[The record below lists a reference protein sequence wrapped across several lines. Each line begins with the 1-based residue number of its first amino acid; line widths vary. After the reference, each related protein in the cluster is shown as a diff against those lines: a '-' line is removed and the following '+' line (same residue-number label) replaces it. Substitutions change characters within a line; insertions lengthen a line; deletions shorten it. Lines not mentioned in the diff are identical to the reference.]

1 MLQTLLLVHSQLLIV
16 HREIVPVVGNGGSGG
31 GGGGTGASIHELITN
46 AVVRARAHVV
56 NPATVAVPHYPSM
69 HMVRSKRRKVSP
81 IDETSDSTTKEVT
94 INDDNDRKSID
105 SEPTNE
111 SITRSLNFRA
121 ELMAI
126 MNHPTG
132 VESVRTGGQRN
143 VTLTMM
149 MMVMMMMM

>member
-16 HREIVPVVGNGGSGG
+16 HREIVPVVGNGG
-31 GGGGTGASIHELITN
+31 GGTGASIRELITN
-46 AVVRARAHVV
+46 AVVRAKAHAVD
-56 NPATVAVPHYPSM
+56 PATIAVPHYPSM
-69 HMVRSKRRKVSP
+69 DRSKRRKVSP
-81 IDETSDSTTKEVT
+81 IDETSDSTTSVL
-94 INDDNDRKSID
+94 IDDERISID

-132 VESVRTGGQRN
+132 VESVRTGGQ
-143 VTLTMM
+143 
-149 MMVMMMMM
+149 